1 MIHNSSCILCQQS
14 THVHTIYTTLTMY
27 STHTIY
33 SPLSSHTIYSL
44 CKDLAK
50 ATSEACKASRAENCP
65 FKFLYPLTDSLKT
78 KIETICREMYGA
90 VGVEYTEQA
99 EKRLEVREV
108 LHILLYILYTIYT
121 TVCIVSKQ
129 FKRCIVYNSILS
141 NNYSLNILIYLY
153 HTVIHQ
159 RWLL

>member
-1 MIHNSSCILCQQS
+1 MPTEYSRTHHLHN
-14 THVHTIYTTLTMY
+14 THL
-27 STHTIY
+27 HTIY
-33 SPLSSHTIYSL
+33 SPLYSHTIYSL

-99 EKRLEVREV
+99 EKRLEVRV
-108 LHILLYILYTIYT
+108 LYDYIYCIPYIL
-121 TVCIVSKQ
+121 
-129 FKRCIVYNSILS
+129 
-141 NNYSLNILIYLY
+141 
-153 HTVIHQ
+153 
-159 RWLL
+159 